1 MSGKAQAVVVTGAG
15 KGIGHACVLRLAK
28 GGYRVYAGVRK
39 LEDGQRL
46 RAESGVDV
54 IPVVLDV
61 TQPQII
67 KDAASF
73 IKSDIA
79 GMSLLG
85 LVNNAGI
92 AIAGPLEF
100 LPIEE
105 LRRQLEVN
113 VIGQVAV
120 TQAFLPM
127 LRASHGRIVNIGSI
141 AGKSAMPMTGPYA
154 ASKFALE
161 AITDSLRVEL
171 MAAGVDVIIIEP
183 GVIATPIW
191 ETSLAAADKIM
202 SGLPREAF
210 KFYGRIIEAAKE
222 RARGAT
228 ERGQPADVVARVV
241 EEALTSNRPK
251 TRYVIGRDAH
261 VRKLFQLLPDRWRD
275 RLIARQLERM

>member
-1 MSGKAQAVVVTGAG
+1 MNGKKQAVIVTGAA

-28 GGYRVYAGVRK
+28 SGFRVYAGVRK
-39 LEDGQRL
+39 LEDGKRL
-46 RAESGVDV
+46 RVEGGVDV
-54 IPVVLDV
+54 IPVIIDL
-61 TQPQII
+61 TQPETI

-73 IKSDIA
+73 IQSDMS
-79 GMSLLG
+79 GVSLLG

-100 LPIEE
+100 LPVAE

-171 MAAGVDVIIIEP
+171 MPAGVDVIIIEP
-183 GVIATPIW
+183 GVISTPIW
-191 ETSLAAADKIM
+191 QTSLEAADKIM
-202 SGLPREAF
+202 STLPHEAF
-210 KFYGRIIEAAKE
+210 KYYGRIIEAVKK
-222 RARGAT
+222 RAGSAT

-241 EEALTSNRPK
+241 EEALTAARPK
-251 TRYVIGRDAH
+251 TRYVIGRDAQM
-261 VRKLFQLLPDRWRD
+261 RRLLQMLPDRWRD
-275 RLIARQLERM
+275 RLIARQLARM